1 MKKEIQKKK
10 SGIRVQWKLLAFLL
24 AFVAFILAVIWVFQI
39 QMLGNF
45 YKNAKY
51 RELETISGILEKCLE
66 TDRLGEA
73 VESCAQE
80 YDTCIRIFK
89 RTQGNVFVEAASADV
104 ASDCTIHHLSEEKL
118 QYYYN
123 QTLLGEGSYTENKEL
138 PHNLGEFWS
147 EGEIKLFEVFDRD
160 EKIYGIVH
168 NLFVTAEGGTQYMVM
183 LNSVLTPLKPQRI
196 AETVKTLKMQ
206 FSWICLVLLV
216 GAILLAFLISRNIS
230 RPLVEMNKA
239 AKQLARGHYDADFK
253 GTGYREICELGDSLN
268 YASSEL
274 SKVDSLQRELI
285 ANVSHDLRTP
295 LTLIKGYGEMMR
307 DIREENTPE
316 NIQVIIDET
325 TYLSDLVTDLLDLS
339 KLRAG
344 SRKPVY
350 EIFDLTEMTKEVM
363 ERYDRLVGV
372 DGYDISFEYDANA
385 AVYADRRMLLQVI
398 YNLINNAVNY
408 AGEDKRVRVVQTVKA
423 DTVRISV
430 MDNGEGIAPE
440 DIALIWD
447 RYYRVDANHKRSV
460 VGSGLGLSIVKGIL
474 ELHGAHYGVESA
486 KGHGSTFWFE
496 VKSENV
502 ENAEGKTNEE

>member
-1 MKKEIQKKK
+1 MKKEITKKK

-24 AFVAFILAVIWVFQI
+24 AFVAFMLAVIWVFQI

-45 YKNAKY
+45 YKSAKY
-51 RELETISGILEKCLE
+51 RELDTISGILEKCLG
-66 TDRLGEA
+66 TDSLGDA
-73 VESCAQE
+73 VESCAKE

-104 ASDCTIHHLSEEKL
+104 ASDCTIHHLNEEKL

-123 QTLLGEGSYTENKEL
+123 QTLLGDGSYTENKEIA
-138 PHNLGEFWS
+138 HDLGKFWS
-147 EGEIKLFEVFDRD
+147 EGEAKLFEVLDRE
-160 EKIYGIVH
+160 EKVYGIVH
-168 NLFVTAEGGTQYMVM
+168 NLFVTAGDGTQYMVM
-183 LNSVLTPLKPQRI
+183 LNSVLTPVS
-196 AETVKTLKMQ
+196 ATVKTLKIQ

-216 GAILLAFLISRNIS
+216 GAVLLAFLISRNIS

-239 AKQLARGHYDADFK
+239 AKQLARGKYDADFRGK
-253 GTGYREICELGDSLN
+253 GYREIRELGDSLN

-274 SKVDSLQRELI
+274 SRVDSLQRELI

-307 DIREENTPE
+307 DIEDENTPE

-339 KLRAG
+339 KIRSG
-344 SRKPVY
+344 SRRPSF
-350 EIFDLTEMTKEVM
+350 ELFDLTEITKEVM

-372 DGYDISFEYDANA
+372 DGYDIVFEYDTHVN
-385 AVYADRRMLLQVI
+385 VYADRRMLLQVI

-408 AGEDKRVRVVQTVKA
+408 AGEDKRVRVVQTVKENA
-423 DTVRISV
+423 VRISV
-430 MDNGEGIAPE
+430 SDNGEGIAPE

-447 RYYRVDANHKRSV
+447 RYYRVDTNHKRSV

-474 ELHGAHYGVESA
+474 ELHSAHYGVESA

-496 VKSENV
+496 MRLE
-502 ENAEGKTNEE
+502 EIRETEDTANEE

>member
-1 MKKEIQKKK
+1 MKNQIQKRKN
-10 SGIRVQWKLLAFLL
+10 GIRVKWKLLAFLL
-24 AFVAFILAVIWVFQI
+24 SFAAFMLVVIWVFQI
-39 QMLGNF
+39 HMLGSF
-45 YKNAKY
+45 YRNAKY
-51 RELETISGILEKCLE
+51 RELDTISKVLESCLG
-66 TDRLGEA
+66 TDALGEA
-73 VESCAQE
+73 VESCAKE

-89 RTQGNVFVEAASADV
+89 RTEGNVFVEAASADV
-104 ASDCTIHHLSEEKL
+104 TSDCTIHHLNEERL

-123 QTLLGEGSYTENKEL
+123 QTLLGEGIYTENKEIDQG
-138 PHNLGEFWS
+138 PGRFWA
-147 EGEIKLFEVFDRD
+147 EGESKLFEVFDRD

-168 NLFVTAEGGTQYMVM
+168 NLFVTAEDGTQYMVM
-183 LNSVLTPLKPQRI
+183 LNSVLTPVN
-196 AETVKTLKMQ
+196 ATVKTLKTQ

-216 GAILLAFLISRNIS
+216 GAMVFAYLISRNIS

-307 DIREENTPE
+307 DIQDENRPE
-316 NIQVIIDET
+316 NMQVIVDET
-325 TYLSDLVTDLLDLS
+325 THLSNLVTDLLDLS

-344 SRKPVY
+344 SRKPTY
-350 EIFDLTEMTKEVM
+350 ENFDLTETIKEVM
-363 ERYDRLVGV
+363 ARYDRLVGV
-372 DGYDISFEYDANA
+372 DGYDISFEYGEQ
-385 AVYADRRMLLQVI
+385 VTVCADRMMLLQVV
-398 YNLINNAVNY
+398 YNLINNAINY
-408 AGEDKRVRVVQTVKA
+408 TGENKRVRVVQA
-423 DTVRISV
+423 QRGDSVRISV
-430 MDNGEGIAPE
+430 TDNGEGIAPE

-447 RYYRVDANHKRSV
+447 RYYRVDTMHKRSV

-486 KGHGSTFWFE
+486 LGHGSTFWFE
-496 VKSENV
+496 IKCE
-502 ENAEGKTNEE
+502 KTEDIGGNGREE

>member
-1 MKKEIQKKK
+1 MKDQTQKKK

-24 AFVAFILAVIWVFQI
+24 AFVAFMLAVIWIFQI
-39 QMLGNF
+39 QMLGSF
-45 YKNAKY
+45 YRNAKY
-51 RELETISGILEKCLE
+51 RELDTISGILERCLG
-66 TDRLGEA
+66 TDSLGEA
-73 VESCAQE
+73 VESCAKE

-104 ASDCTIHHLSEEKL
+104 NSDCTVHHLSEEKL
-118 QYYYN
+118 KYYYN
-123 QTLLGEGSYTENKEL
+123 QTVFGEGIYTENKEIN
-138 PHNLGEFWS
+138 HNLGKFWS
-147 EGEIKLFEVFDRD
+147 EGETKLFEVFDRS

-168 NLFVTAEGGTQYMVM
+168 NLFVTAEDGTQYMVM
-183 LNSVLTPLKPQRI
+183 LNSVLTPVN
-196 AETVKTLKMQ
+196 ATVKTLKTQ
-206 FSWICLVLLV
+206 FLWICIVLLL
-216 GAILLAFLISRNIS
+216 GAFLLAFLISRNIS

-239 AKQLARGHYDADFK
+239 AKQLARGRYDADFK

-268 YASSEL
+268 YASEEL

-307 DIREENTPE
+307 DISTENTPE
-316 NIQVIIDET
+316 NMQIIIDET

-339 KLRAG
+339 KIRSG
-344 SRKPVY
+344 SRKPSY
-350 EIFDLTEMTKEVM
+350 EFFDLTEITKEVM

-372 DGYDISFEYDANA
+372 EGYDILFEYDTNA
-385 AVYADRRMLLQVI
+385 MVYADRRMLLQVI

-408 AGEDKRVRVVQTVKA
+408 AGEDKCVRVVQSVKA
-423 DTVRISV
+423 DTVRIAV
-430 MDNGEGIAPE
+430 VDNGEGIAPE
-440 DIALIWD
+440 DIAMIWD
-447 RYYRVDANHKRSV
+447 RYYRVDTSHKRSV

-496 VKSENV
+496 MKLEKSRETGDAMHG
-502 ENAEGKTNEE
+502 E

>member
-1 MKKEIQKKK
+1 MNKRIKQKR

-24 AFVAFILAVIWVFQI
+24 AFVAFMLAVIWVFQI

-45 YKNAKY
+45 YRSAKY
-51 RELETISGILEKCLE
+51 RELDTIAGILESCLG
-66 TDRLGEA
+66 TDSLGEA
-73 VESCAQE
+73 VESCAKE
-80 YDTCIRIFK
+80 YDTCIRVFK
-89 RTQGNVFVEAASADV
+89 KTRDNVFVEVASADV
-104 ASDCTIHHLSEEKL
+104 TADCTIHHLSEDKL

-123 QTLLGEGSYTENKEL
+123 QTFLGDGVYTENKEIE
-138 PHNLGEFWS
+138 HNLGKFWS
-147 EGEIKLFEVFDRD
+147 EGQTQLFEVFDRE
-160 EKIYGIVH
+160 EKMYGIVH
-168 NLFVTAEGGTQYMVM
+168 NLFVADEDETQYMVM
-183 LNSVLTPLKPQRI
+183 LNSVLTPVS
-196 AETVKTLKMQ
+196 ATVKTLKTQ

-216 GAILLAFLISRNIS
+216 GAVLLAALISRNVS

-239 AKQLARGHYDADFK
+239 AKQLARGRYDADFK
-253 GTGYREICELGDSLN
+253 GSGYREILELGDSLN

-344 SRKPVY
+344 SRKPTC
-350 EIFDLTEMTKEVM
+350 ELFDLTETVQEVM

-372 DGYDISFEYDANA
+372 DGYDICFEYDTNA
-385 AVYADRRMLLQVI
+385 TVYADRMMLLQVI

-408 AGEDKRVRVVQTVKA
+408 TGEDKRVRVIQTVKGGA
-423 DTVRISV
+423 VRISV
-430 MDNGEGIAPE
+430 MDSGEGISPE

-447 RYYRVDANHKRSV
+447 RYYRVDTNHKRTV
-460 VGSGLGLSIVKGIL
+460 VGSGLGLSIVKSLL
-474 ELHGAHYGVESA
+474 ELHGATYGVDSA

-496 VKSENV
+496 MRLETP
-502 ENAEGKTNEE
+502 EEEGAHGE